1 MKTKGG
7 IDWHKWTLY
16 QNDALVAECAT
27 LLTADNQVPKISGRK
42 LKGMELVIP
51 GEGIDLNSVLGFEP
65 QIKRPALLV
74 KVLDFAQDQVVK
86 LGLAADWWCECHCNG
101 ELVLSTLR
109 GGGNVAPTFKY
120 TDHCV
125 TLKLKRGKNIIV
137 VFALSGNHFTIAA
150 GELPASH
157 PEDCISRH
165 NLLEE
170 KLPSRA
176 ALRQGPYI
184 IPAQHSG
191 QFMLVFLTDGAAGGG
206 IEYRLAGCDTW
217 QRKWDTV
224 GGILRDNAETH
235 RIVLDDLKP
244 GAKYE
249 YRVLIATGNEEWQAL
264 DTHTFKAPPCN
275 DRTFSFLITGD
286 TQFGTCTKRCLFE
299 TWRPL
304 LEKAAFHGTL
314 GDLSSVHDDY
324 DMMLFSGYLNLLS
337 PEDYHGKPFVAVRGN
352 HELRGKE
359 RCRWFDLLS
368 PSTERGYYA
377 FTYGKTL
384 FIVLDT
390 GGDPTDMRNNSMTA
404 DSMRQYMEQQRKWLE
419 NLVASPEYAA
429 AQYRI
434 LMMHEAP
441 HSHRLTRMRE
451 TVIFIMEP
459 IMKVASN
466 PKLRLHL
473 CMTGHIHRYRRSV
486 PNSTA
491 VYADAP
497 VHANEVS
504 NEKDVADLEH
514 GRDYPFPILT
524 IEGPG
529 ERSPLDVSATL
540 VSVSPKH
547 IEVKSYDDKC
557 RCFDHFLIAPDG
569 QVTEKDNPYKR
580 KMLHL
585 YS

>member
-1 MKTKGG
+1 MRNGG

-16 QNDALVAECAT
+16 QDDALHEESPALLAAE
-27 LLTADNQVPKISGRK
+27 NPVPRINGRK
-42 LKGMELVIP
+42 LRGMEVDIP
-51 GEGIDLNSVLGFEP
+51 GEGVDLNRVLGIEP
-65 QIKRPALLV
+65 RIKRPALLV
-74 KVLDFAQDQVVK
+74 KVVTCAQDQVVK
-86 LGLAADWWCECHCNG
+86 LGLAADWWLECHCNG
-101 ELVLSTLR
+101 ELVLSTLC
-109 GGGNVAPTFKY
+109 GGGNMAPTFKC
-120 TDHCV
+120 TDHCAALG
-125 TLKLKRGKNIIV
+125 LKQGKNIIA
-137 VFALSGNHFTIAA
+137 VFALSGNHFTVAA

-157 PEDCISRH
+157 PEECISRC
-165 NLLEE
+165 NLLEA
-170 KLPSRA
+170 KMPSRL

-184 IPAQHSG
+184 IPAQTPG
-191 QFMLVFLTDGAAGGG
+191 QLTVVFLTDGTAGGG
-206 IEYRLAGCDTW
+206 IEYRQVGCHAW

-235 RIVLDDLKP
+235 RIVLDDLRP
-244 GAKYE
+244 GVKYE
-249 YRVLIATGNEEWQAL
+249 YRVLIASGNEQWQAL
-264 DTHTFKAPPCN
+264 DTHAFKAPPCN
-275 DRTFSFLITGD
+275 DRPFAFFVTGD
-286 TQFGTCTKRCLFE
+286 TQFGTCTRGRLLE
-299 TWRPL
+299 TWRHL
-304 LEKAAFHGTL
+304 LEKAAFHATL
-314 GDLSSVHDDY
+314 GDLSSMHDDY
-324 DMMLFSGYLNLLS
+324 DMMLFGGYFNWLS
-337 PEDYHGKPFVAVRGN
+337 QEDYHGKPFVAVRGN
-352 HELRGKE
+352 HELRGRE
-359 RCRWFDLLS
+359 RCRWFELLS

-377 FTYGKTL
+377 FTYGNAML
-384 FIVLDT
+384 IVLDT

-404 DSMRQYMEQQRKWLE
+404 ESMRQYMEQQRQWLE
-419 NLVASPEYAA
+419 ELVASPEYAA

-441 HSHRLTRMRE
+441 HSHRLSRMRE

-473 CMTGHIHRYRRSV
+473 CMTGHIHRYRRTV

-491 VYADAP
+491 VYANAP

-504 NEKDVADLEH
+504 CEKDVADLAH
-514 GRDYPFPILT
+514 GRDYPFTILT

-540 VSVSPKH
+540 VNVSPKH

-569 QVTEKDNPYKR
+569 QVTEKDNSCKR

>member
-1 MKTKGG
+1 MKVVT
-7 IDWHKWTLY
+7 
-16 QNDALVAECAT
+16 C
-27 LLTADNQVPKISGRK
+27 
-42 LKGMELVIP
+42 
-51 GEGIDLNSVLGFEP
+51 
-65 QIKRPALLV
+65 
-74 KVLDFAQDQVVK
+74 AQDQVVK
-86 LGLAADWWCECHCNG
+86 LGLAADWWLECHCNG
-101 ELVLSTLR
+101 ELVLSTLC
-109 GGGNVAPTFKY
+109 GGGNMAPTFKC
-120 TDHCV
+120 TDHCAALG
-125 TLKLKRGKNIIV
+125 LKQGKNIIA
-137 VFALSGNHFTIAA
+137 VFALSGNHFTVAA

-157 PEDCISRH
+157 PEECISRC
-165 NLLEE
+165 NLLEA
-170 KLPSRA
+170 KMPSRL

-184 IPAQHSG
+184 IPAQTPG
-191 QFMLVFLTDGAAGGG
+191 QLTVVFLTDGTAGGG
-206 IEYRLAGCDTW
+206 IEYRQVGCHAW

-235 RIVLDDLKP
+235 RIVLDDLRP
-244 GAKYE
+244 GVKYE
-249 YRVLIATGNEEWQAL
+249 YRVLIASGNEQWQAL
-264 DTHTFKAPPCN
+264 DTHAFKAPPCN
-275 DRTFSFLITGD
+275 DRPFAFFVTGD
-286 TQFGTCTKRCLFE
+286 TQFGTCTRGRLLE
-299 TWRPL
+299 TWRHL
-304 LEKAAFHGTL
+304 LEKAAFHATL
-314 GDLSSVHDDY
+314 GDLSSMHDDY
-324 DMMLFSGYLNLLS
+324 DMMLFGGYFNWLS
-337 PEDYHGKPFVAVRGN
+337 QEDYHGKPFVAVRGN
-352 HELRGKE
+352 HELRGRE
-359 RCRWFDLLS
+359 RCRWFELLS

-377 FTYGKTL
+377 FTYGNAML
-384 FIVLDT
+384 IVLDT

-404 DSMRQYMEQQRKWLE
+404 ESMRQYMEQQRQWLE
-419 NLVASPEYAA
+419 ELVASPEYAA

-441 HSHRLTRMRE
+441 HSHRLSRMRE

-473 CMTGHIHRYRRSV
+473 CMTGHIHRYRRTV

-491 VYADAP
+491 VYANAP

-504 NEKDVADLEH
+504 CEKDVADLAH
-514 GRDYPFPILT
+514 GRDYPFTILT

-540 VSVSPKH
+540 VNVSPKH

-569 QVTEKDNPYKR
+569 QVTEKDNSCKR